1 MTDLTVTNS
10 RDADGTP
17 TLTAT
22 GEIDL
27 SNVAEFAGALAEGV
41 GAGTPL
47 TVDLTG
53 VAYLDSA
60 ALNALFTHAGQI
72 RIVAGRLLLP
82 VLRICGLTELTT
94 VVQR

>member
-1 MTDLTVTNS
+1 MTDLTVTHS
-10 RDADGTP
+10 RGVDGSP

-27 SNVAEFAGALAEGV
+27 SNVAEFADALTEGLT
-41 GAGTPL
+41 AGTPL

-53 VAYLDSA
+53 VDYLDSA
-60 ALNALFTHAGQI
+60 ALNALFAHAEDI
-72 RIVAGRLLLP
+72 RLIAGRLLLP